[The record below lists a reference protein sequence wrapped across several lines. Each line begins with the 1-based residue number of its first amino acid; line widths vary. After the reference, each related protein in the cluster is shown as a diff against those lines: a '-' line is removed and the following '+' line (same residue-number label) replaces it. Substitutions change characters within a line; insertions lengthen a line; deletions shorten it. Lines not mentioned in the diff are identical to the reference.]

1 MYSLYI
7 RENKACE
14 WTILMVIA
22 EIFFVLDDY
31 ISFVEFLLNFLHS
44 HFGDKSYFL
53 FYD

>member
-7 RENKACE
+7 RENKAWVNNTHGYCRN
-14 WTILMVIA
+14 
-22 EIFFVLDDY
+22 FFVLDEY

-44 HFGDKSYFL
+44 HFGDKSYCL

>member
-7 RENKACE
+7 RENKTWVNNTHGYCRN
-14 WTILMVIA
+14 I
-22 EIFFVLDDY
+22 FVLDDY

-44 HFGDKSYFL
+44 HFGYKSYFL